1 MKKLGNGDHI
11 GDLLRSYI
19 EDVENIKEQEERIDS
34 RLGRHITEYAEEI
47 GLGSTKYELIE
58 I

>member
-1 MKKLGNGDHI
+1 MAVNLNLMDQIKK
-11 GDLLRSYI
+11 
-19 EDVENIKEQEERIDS
+19 VEERIDT
-34 RLGRHITEYAEEI
+34 REGRHITEYAEEI